1 MRILSVRDVARCDF
15 QLRMM
20 QIELQNCIRVM
31 KGRYGSAEATSNL
44 ECAMLFINLCISG
57 NKHRMKIYQ
66 QFRNPPNTPKS
77 MRLGWHEKGA
87 NDEQ

>member
-1 MRILSVRDVARCDF
+1 MRILSKRDVSRCDF
-15 QLRMM
+15 QLMMM

-44 ECAMLFINLCISG
+44 ECAMMFINLCISG
-57 NKHRMKIYQ
+57 NKHIMKIYQ
-66 QFRNPPNTPKS
+66 KFRNPPNTPKS
-77 MRLGWHEKGA
+77 RRLGWHEKGA